1 MKFWNDFK
9 EFAMQ
14 GNMVDMAVGIIIG
27 AAFGKIIDSL
37 VSNVIMPPL
46 SLLTGDRFTELGW
59 ILRPEILG
67 PDGDVVREAI
77 TMQYGAFIQALL
89 DFFLIALSI
98 FVAIRLMNK
107 ARRKAEEE
115 EAVEEEEAPTPAD
128 IELLTEIRDLMQEQA
143 GRNRG

>member
-59 ILRPEILG
+59 VLHPEILG
-67 PDGDVVREAI
+67 PDGEVIREAI

-98 FVAIRLMNK
+98 FVVIRLMNK

-115 EAVEEEEAPTPAD
+115 ETVEEAPTPAD

-143 GRNRG
+143 GKNRD

>member
-59 ILRPEILG
+59 VLRPEILG
-67 PDGDVVREAI
+67 PDGEVIREAI

-98 FVAIRLMNK
+98 FVVIRLMNK

-115 EAVEEEEAPTPAD
+115 ETVEEAPTPAD

-143 GRNRG
+143 GKNRD